1 MQQIIQQVFSGL
13 EQAFH
18 WCWSLITL
26 ILAWYWS
33 QIGKLAAII
42 GSNQAV
48 WKQVL
53 AAIFLVYLGYL
64 LYGVVISFVE
74 SLRGVFAA
82 IGSFVGTV
90 IAASPDLL
98 KAGIIAAVG
107 LFLINTVNLGNIAW
121 KWPL

>member
-1 MQQIIQQVFSGL
+1 VQQIIQQVFSGL

-64 LYGVVISFVE
+64 LY
-74 SLRGVFAA
+74 
-82 IGSFVGTV
+82 VGTV

-121 KWPL
+121 KWPF